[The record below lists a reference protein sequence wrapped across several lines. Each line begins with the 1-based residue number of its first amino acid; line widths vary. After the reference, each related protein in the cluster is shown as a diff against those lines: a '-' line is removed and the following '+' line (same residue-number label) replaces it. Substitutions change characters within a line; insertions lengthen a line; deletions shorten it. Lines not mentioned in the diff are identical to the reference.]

1 MKYVNFTMMIL
12 MFLKCLYP
20 NIQPRYLPL
29 LYPFTERHIFR
40 RRCWTSLMFMR
51 LNWSKSLQP
60 GSNTCGGKALLETR
74 RRLLELQNN
83 DYDLDRRVQKPATA
97 LIFGLFIY

>member
-20 NIQPRYLPL
+20 KYPTTISSSPL
-29 LYPFTERHIFR
+29 SFTERHIFR

-97 LIFGLFIY
+97 LIFGLFTY